1 MGRIR
6 GFTLIE
12 LMVTLA
18 VFAIVAGLA
27 IPSFTQ
33 MIRDNRSV
41 ALADNLLSAAQ
52 YARAQAVTVKGAV
65 SLCASADGATCGAD
79 WTEGWIVFADGAA
92 IETATTPQVS
102 EVLRHWEA
110 PWTIASIVVQ
120 LTCTDNMFIRITV
133 VGTLA

>member
-65 SLCASADGATCGAD
+65 SLCASADGATCGEIGRASCR
-79 WTEGWIVFADGAA
+79 ERVEI
-92 IETATTPQVS
+92 S
-102 EVLRHWEA
+102 EVDDLIE
-110 PWTIASIVVQ
+110 
-120 LTCTDNMFIRITV
+120 
-133 VGTLA
+133 